1 MSETGD
7 NTISGKKPEIK
18 PTIMGGR
25 EVKTIMPTKMK
36 EQAALTKIVDTV
48 KPLQPSTMKPTV
60 IETKASPPPQTVPV
74 VTKILPTVINGVG
87 NIRVNPPADIKP
99 SVSPTPATAIKSSS
113 PKPPLVVNKPSA
125 ITGVARKGLEITKD
139 ELLRHFP
146 GTADAVLEKAKQLL
160 SEVIV
165 EIISEN
171 NCLQYGIKKQQCYGE
186 LVEKSLKLSSHK
198 SIQDSSHHIARL
210 FILLQE
216 VASTFKDDN
225 GNGFAFWKKKDDPWE
240 KFQEVY
246 PEIGQLT
253 ALLNKQMPEI
263 ISIRAQ
269 LNAISLEFLSL
280 LTELDAS
287 CVAAKFL
294 SDQLS
299 SSTKQQEVSQC
310 LLARSLSLA
319 QTVVNI
325 QQGVMTREST
335 VRDIDK
341 LISRIQ
347 DSVLIRLP
355 VWIEHISL
363 FQSKATLT
371 ETDIYSCRQELQEVI
386 NH

>member
-1 MSETGD
+1 MPEPGD
-7 NTISGKKPEIK
+7 NSLSGNKPEIK
-18 PTIMGGR
+18 PTVMNGGEAKKIVPTVMKGQSAPKIVADNIEPLR
-25 EVKTIMPTKMK
+25 PSVMKPTIIEVKTPPRAQT
-36 EQAALTKIVDTV
+36 EGVAAKI
-48 KPLQPSTMKPTV
+48 
-60 IETKASPPPQTVPV
+60 
-74 VTKILPTVINGVG
+74 
-87 NIRVNPPADIKP
+87 
-99 SVSPTPATAIKSSS
+99 SPTIIKGGEKSCATMPAQEKPPVTQIPPTTIKSSP
-113 PKPPLVVNKPSA
+113 PKPPLVINKPSA

-139 ELLRHFP
+139 ELLRQFP
-146 GTADAVLEKAKQLL
+146 GTADAVLEKAKKLL
-160 SEVIV
+160 GEIVI
-165 EIISEN
+165 EILSEN

-198 SIQDSSHHIARL
+198 SIQDSSRHIARL
-210 FILLQE
+210 FTLLQE
-216 VASTFKDDN
+216 IALTFQEEN

-240 KFQEVY
+240 KFQIVY
-246 PEIGQLT
+246 PEISQLT
-253 ALLNKQMPEI
+253 SLLNKQMPEI
-263 ISIRAQ
+263 ISIRAE

-280 LTELDAS
+280 LTELDAA
-287 CVAAKFL
+287 CIATKFL
-294 SDQLS
+294 SDQLKKES
-299 SSTKQQEVSQC
+299 VAQC

-325 QQGVMTREST
+325 QQGMMTREST
-335 VRDIDK
+335 IRDIDK